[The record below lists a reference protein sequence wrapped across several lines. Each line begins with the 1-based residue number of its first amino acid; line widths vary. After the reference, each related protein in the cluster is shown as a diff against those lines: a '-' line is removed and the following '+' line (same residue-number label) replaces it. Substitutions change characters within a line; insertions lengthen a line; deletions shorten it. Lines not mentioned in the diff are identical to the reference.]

1 MAMTCSCNDPVTV
14 AHDYKIVIL
23 FNNNNKN
30 TNIYSTAWTR
40 YSIAVGG
47 HTYDI
52 VCKQVCVKR
61 DEPEKPIGGILLQ
74 LKRGML
80 ISKNS

>member
-23 FNNNNKN
+23 FNNTKN

-52 VCKQVCVKR
+52 VCNQVCVKC
-61 DEPEKPIGGILLQ
+61 DEAKKPIDGILLQ
-74 LKRGML
+74 LK
-80 ISKNS
+80 